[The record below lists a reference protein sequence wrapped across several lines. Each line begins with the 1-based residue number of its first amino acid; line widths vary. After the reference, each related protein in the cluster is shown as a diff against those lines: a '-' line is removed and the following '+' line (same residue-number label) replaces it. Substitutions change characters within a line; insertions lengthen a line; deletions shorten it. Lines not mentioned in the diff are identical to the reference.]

1 MRRVPIMQ
9 KVLAACVGLSMT
21 IAFTL
26 PTTIEASA
34 YASATGRSHGVDS
47 HPKYGS
53 PRHAFRASRV
63 PHIYV
68 NGGYRPFYYRA
79 IPYAGI
85 GFLGL
90 QCGPVP
96 DPLAAIRPSFNRTC

>member
-1 MRRVPIMQ
+1 MQ
-9 KVLAACVGLSMT
+9 KVPVVKRVLAACMGLSL
-21 IAFTL
+21 AVVFTL

-34 YASATGRSHGVDS
+34 YASAAGRAHWTGSHS
-47 HPKYGS
+47 KYGS
-53 PRHAFRASRV
+53 SRQGDRAFRV

-68 NGGYRPFYYRA
+68 SRGYRPFYYRA
-79 IPYAGI
+79 IPYAGV